1 LLPTTAAMGFLLM
14 IGCTMPSGVVRGAL
28 LMGVR
33 EGGEDVRMVLLS
45 VWGLDVLLSVWGL
58 DVLLSVW
65 GLEVI
70 TLYGDTCLLGLGEI
84 LSKDFCCVC
93 RRLCGITIIW
103 GPLLVCIFYF

>member
-14 IGCTMPSGVVRGAL
+14 IGCTMPSGVDWGAL

-33 EGGEDVRMVLLS
+33 LGGEEVRMVLLR
-45 VWGLDVLLSVWGL
+45 VWGLDV
-58 DVLLSVW
+58 
-65 GLEVI
+65 I
-70 TLYGDTCLLGLGEI
+70 TLYGEICLLGFGEI

-93 RRLCGITIIW
+93 KRLCGITIIW

>member
-33 EGGEDVRMVLLS
+33 EGGEEVRMVLLS
-45 VWGLDVLLSVWGL
+45 VWGLDVLLRVWGL
-58 DVLLSVW
+58 D
-65 GLEVI
+65 VI